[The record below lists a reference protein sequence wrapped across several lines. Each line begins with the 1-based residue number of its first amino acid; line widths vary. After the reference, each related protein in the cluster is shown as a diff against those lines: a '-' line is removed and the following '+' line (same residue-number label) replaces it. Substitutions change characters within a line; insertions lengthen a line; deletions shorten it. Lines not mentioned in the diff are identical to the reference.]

1 MKGFKYQKET
11 CVARNTKLK
20 KKSSHLSSIT
30 TTQDT
35 TIKNPFLFEV
45 FRTASPTSL
54 ISIIV
59 KHLLYFYT
67 RREIFLLQNYKGKF
81 KNLLLMPGL
90 ECSWYKRRWFQQTL
104 HGWAEAWRWVLGY
117 FTDNYQAYGKFRNLL
132 KWPAIT
138 LMMLIPKSMQGR
150 NDKTCYY
157 GKVDLARDY
166 TYYNRSLLLILNSLK
181 LCFKNI

>member
-1 MKGFKYQKET
+1 LKGFKYQKET

-90 ECSWYKRRWFQQTL
+90 ECS
-104 HGWAEAWRWVLGY
+104 
-117 FTDNYQAYGKFRNLL
+117 
-132 KWPAIT
+132 
-138 LMMLIPKSMQGR
+138 
-150 NDKTCYY
+150 
-157 GKVDLARDY
+157 
-166 TYYNRSLLLILNSLK
+166 
-181 LCFKNI
+181 

>member
-1 MKGFKYQKET
+1 LKGFKYQKET

-35 TIKNPFLFEV
+35 TIKNLFLFEV
-45 FRTASPTSL
+45 FRTSSPTSL

-117 FTDNYQAYGKFRNLL
+117 FTDNYQAYSWDCHCVPLWFITVKLNLKGNSGIYWSDQQL
-132 KWPAIT
+132 HWWCSYQNPCKEEMTRHVIMVKWI
-138 LMMLIPKSMQGR
+138 
-150 NDKTCYY
+150 
-157 GKVDLARDY
+157 
-166 TYYNRSLLLILNSLK
+166 
-181 LCFKNI
+181 